1 MIEEANTESVVEQV
15 PFGLP
20 VTAVDETVKT
30 GVAEVVKVRK
40 PRQKKIVE
48 DTSLIAVTNEMES
61 SNDSVDIKIPPK
73 SFLGKPTIKNL
84 LKNANIKEEDWVW
97 LGIPTQR
104 LVELLTSDTTELNY
118 HEIRQL
124 APTLKMTVEELEV
137 YGAAAPL

>member
-1 MIEEANTESVVEQV
+1 MIEEANTETVVDTVEQV
-15 PFGLP
+15 SLEPRREDAPF
-20 VTAVDETVKT
+20 
-30 GVAEVVKVRK
+30 VAETVKVRK
-40 PRQKKIVE
+40 PRQKKVVE
-48 DTSLIAVTNEMES
+48 DSVTDVEPS
-61 SNDSVDIKIPPK
+61 TDPVDIKVP
-73 SFLGKPTIKNL
+73 LNKPTIKSL
-84 LKNANIKEEDWVW
+84 LKNANIAPDDWVW